1 MSKIENCLFKAVIFV
16 ALPRAEQSLNIS
28 QWFYVLRACQFF
40 QSGRFPR
47 NVCDWTLLADK

>member
-1 MSKIENCLFKAVIFV
+1 MSKIVNCLFKAVIFV
-16 ALPRAEQSLNIS
+16 ALPRAEQNLNIS
-28 QWFYVLRACQFF
+28 QWLYVLRACQFF